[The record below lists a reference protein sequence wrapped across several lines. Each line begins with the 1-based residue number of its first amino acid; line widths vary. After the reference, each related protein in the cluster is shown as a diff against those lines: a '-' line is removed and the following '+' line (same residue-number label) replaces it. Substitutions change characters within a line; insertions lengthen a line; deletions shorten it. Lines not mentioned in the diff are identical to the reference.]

1 MNNEYKNITPQSS
14 GGFQPTPEPKL
25 KYQKIFITIL
35 GILGIV
41 FLTAFTTYF
50 IVKQYNPS
58 KLNENQEKNNKIST
72 PTETTT
78 PVFLQNIKANADVK
92 VDFHYDG
99 DYTLQRDY
107 FANNYEYYTPPGS
120 NEKYLSV
127 SKAKDRKEFTYGLQE
142 YISIFKSQESHS
154 YQGTP
159 IYILNSNDKSTLS
172 YLGFKMSDKS
182 LVSELKVELGI
193 DYNAQYWTKADDEK
207 SSFIA
212 SLLGI
217 ETAQACGPGIYL
229 RKVGDSPL
237 DFVQESDGILW
248 YKLRT
253 PIALYNLRL
262 TYSDQDCSTK
272 PSYCQDQ
279 YDDPQ
284 ECAKYWTCFYNAT
297 IPDLTK
303 GNLRMHV
310 YYKPNDKEGL
320 FKLQVANIILSNT
333 TGAFSQAT
341 MGDGFDHYYRAYFH

>member
-1 MNNEYKNITPQSS
+1 MDNNQQDFNPK
-14 GGFQPTPEPKL
+14 PKL
-25 KYQKIFITIL
+25 KRLKIFIIIFVIIL
-35 GILGIV
+35 GISAIIV
-41 FLTAFTTYF
+41 VTAFTTYL
-50 IVKQYNPS
+50 IVKQNSPDNLKES
-58 KLNENQEKNNKIST
+58 QEENNELST
-72 PTETTT
+72 PINPAT
-78 PVFLQNIKANADVK
+78 PPFLQNIKTNTDVK
-92 VDFHYDG
+92 VDFHYDD
-99 DYTLQRDY
+99 DYTFQRDY

-127 SKAKDRKEFTYGLQE
+127 SKAKNRKEFTYGLQE
-142 YISIFKSQESHS
+142 YIPIFKSQDSHS

-172 YLGFKMSDKS
+172 YLGFKINDKN
-182 LVSELKVELGI
+182 LISELSVELGI
-193 DYNAQYWTKADDEK
+193 DYRAHYTKANDEK

-229 RKVGDSPL
+229 RKVGNSLL
-237 DFVQESDGILW
+237 DFVQESDEIFW
-248 YKLRT
+248 YKLKT

-262 TYSDQDCSTK
+262 TYSDQDCSAK
-272 PSYCQDQ
+272 PSYCQNQ

-284 ECAKYWTCFYNAT
+284 ECAKYWACFYNAT

-320 FKLQVANIILSNT
+320 FKLQITNVILSNT
-333 TGAFSQAT
+333 TEAFSQAT
-341 MGDGFDHYYRAYFH
+341 MGEGFDHYYRAYFR